1 MTGRSTGEPQ
11 DRSQVDVLAFLGRAS
26 TWRGVPVRRIDTHGG
41 VVFLA
46 GERALKVKRA
56 IRFPFLDFSTL
67 AKRKTACLAEIE
79 ANRPF
84 APELY
89 RGVIA
94 VTRCRDGALALGGDG
109 EPVEWAVDMKRFDET
124 KTLDRLADAGKIDL
138 VMADQLARS
147 IAAAHARAPVV
158 DAAPWIDALA
168 DYIEQNAAAFR
179 DYPALFPQGGV
190 AELTTAS
197 RAAFAHLRPLLL
209 ARGEAG
215 LVRRGHGDLHL
226 GNIALIDNR
235 PVPFDALEFDPV
247 VASGDVLYDLAFLLM
262 DLVDRGLEAAA
273 NVVLNRYLTET
284 RRREDL
290 DALAALPFLSSM
302 RAAIRAKVTAARAAV
317 APPGDRAAT
326 ERSAT
331 TYFELAMALIA
342 PPPPRLVAVG
352 GLSGTGKSL
361 LARALAPDLLPHP
374 GAVVLRSD
382 IERKALSGIAETD
395 RLPADAYTPEI
406 TVQTYAVLVDK
417 ARRTIAAGHSAVV
430 DAVFSDA
437 AERDAV
443 AAIARADGMAFAGLF
458 LTANLATRIAR
469 IGHRTGDA
477 SDADAAVAR
486 RQEDYA
492 LGMLDW
498 NVIDASGTPEETLAR
513 AKAVL
518 NDRCTGP
525 SLA

>member
-1 MTGRSTGEPQ
+1 MTEQSTDQSEVFQ
-11 DRSQVDVLAFLGRAS
+11 SEVLAFLGRAS
-26 TWRGVPVRRIDTHGG
+26 THGGVPVRRIDTHAG

-56 IRFPFLDFSTL
+56 VRFPFLDFSTL
-67 AKRKTACLAEIE
+67 AKRKAACFAEIE
-79 ANRPF
+79 SNRPF
-84 APELY
+84 APALY

-94 VTRCRDGALALGGDG
+94 VTRGRDGTLALGGDG
-109 EPVEWAVDMKRFDET
+109 EPVEWAVDMRRFDET
-124 KTLDRLADAGKIDL
+124 KTLDHLADAGRIDL
-138 VMADQLARS
+138 AMADELARGV
-147 IAAAHARAPVV
+147 AAAHARAPVV

-168 DYIEQNAAAFR
+168 DYVAQNDAAFR
-179 DYPALFPQGGV
+179 EYPALFPPSAV
-190 AELTTAS
+190 AEFTAAS
-197 RAAFAHLRPLLL
+197 GAALARLRPLLRD
-209 ARGEAG
+209 RGKAG

-226 GNIALIDNR
+226 GNIALIDGR
-235 PVPFDALEFDPV
+235 PVPFDALEFDPL

-262 DLVDRGLEAAA
+262 DLVERKLEAAA

-290 DALAALPFLSSM
+290 DALTALAFLMSM

-317 APPGDRAAT
+317 TSAVDRVAIT
-326 ERSAT
+326 RSAT
-331 TYFELAMALIA
+331 TYFELAVTLIA
-342 PPPPRLVAVG
+342 PRPPRLVAVG

-382 IERKALSGIAETD
+382 VERKSLFGTAETD
-395 RLPADAYTPEI
+395 RLPADAYAPEV
-406 TVQTYAVLVDK
+406 TARTYATLVDK
-417 ARRTIAAGHSAVV
+417 ARRIIAAGHSAIV

-443 AAIARADGMAFAGLF
+443 AAVARADGVVFAGLF
-458 LTANLATRIAR
+458 LTADLATRIAR

-492 LGMLDW
+492 LGSLDW
-498 NVIDASGTPEETLAR
+498 SVVDASGTPEETLAGAKR
-513 AKAVL
+513 AL
-518 NDRCTGP
+518 D
-525 SLA
+525 

>member
-1 MTGRSTGEPQ
+1 MTDQSEGTDQQTGQSTDDSQ
-11 DRSQVDVLAFLGRAS
+11 DRVFALLGRAS
-26 TWRGVPVRRIDTHGG
+26 TYGGIPVRRIDTHAG

-46 GERALKVKRA
+46 GDRALKVKRA
-56 IRFPFLDFSTL
+56 VRFPFLDFSTL
-67 AKRKTACLAEIE
+67 EKRKAACLAEIE

-94 VTRCRDGALALGGDG
+94 VTRGRDGALALGGDG
-109 EPVEWAVDMKRFDET
+109 EPVEWAVDMRRFDET
-124 KTLDRLADAGKIDL
+124 KTLDRLADAGGIDL
-138 VMADQLARS
+138 AMADELARGV
-147 IAAAHARAPVV
+147 AAAHARAPVV
-158 DAAPWIDALA
+158 KAAPWIDALA
-168 DYIEQNAAAFR
+168 DYIEQNDAAFR
-179 DYPALFPQGGV
+179 EYPTLFPQSEV
-190 AELTTAS
+190 AEFTTAS
-197 RAAFAHLRPLLL
+197 RAAFARLRPLLL

-215 LVRRGHGDLHL
+215 LVCRGHGDLHL
-226 GNIALIDNR
+226 GNIALIGDR
-235 PVPFDALEFDPV
+235 PVPFDALEFDPL

-262 DLVDRGLEAAA
+262 DLVERKLEAAA

-290 DALAALPFLSSM
+290 DALTALPFLMSM

-317 APPGDRAAT
+317 APSADRAAIT
-326 ERSAT
+326 RSAT
-331 TYFELAMALIA
+331 TYFDLAMALIA

-352 GLSGTGKSL
+352 GFSGTGKSL

-382 IERKALSGIAETD
+382 VERKALYGAAETD
-395 RLPADAYTPEI
+395 RLPTGAYAPEM
-406 TVQTYAVLVDK
+406 TARTYAVLVDK
-417 ARRTIAAGHSAVV
+417 ARRTIAAGHSTVV

-443 AAIARADGMAFAGLF
+443 AAVARAVGVAFAGLF
-458 LTANLATRIAR
+458 LTADLATRIAR

-492 LGMLDW
+492 LGSLDW
-498 NVIDASGTPEETLAR
+498 SLVDASGTPEQTLAR
-513 AKAVL
+513 AESVL
-518 NDRCTGP
+518 G
-525 SLA
+525 